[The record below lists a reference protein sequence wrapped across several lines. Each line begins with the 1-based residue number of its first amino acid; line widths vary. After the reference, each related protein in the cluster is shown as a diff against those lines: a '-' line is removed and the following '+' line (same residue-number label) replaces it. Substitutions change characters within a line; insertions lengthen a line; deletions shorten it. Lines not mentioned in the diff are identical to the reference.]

1 MLRWLVAVL
10 HVACLLAGPATAL
23 QKNKDPDVCPWC
35 RNDPVLMQAAG
46 VVSHGPLEI
55 GPHGSQAIVEDLPAS
70 QWVFIETAHLR
81 WASSLG
87 ETSVDQ
93 KDKARVQA
101 ELDRLR
107 AFLPDVPRKARKLDP
122 WLRLHLFAARGE
134 ELYARFQ
141 RLLGVTDADFPET
154 RQAQGPYMGN
164 GRFLGEKDKFEV
176 ILHTTR
182 ANHYRFTEEFTGIR
196 VTDSFRWHVPSVHKM
211 LVSIPAQD
219 ADLRQDRWLFP
230 HIAHN
235 LSHLFLVAY
244 KHFSYDP
251 PIWLDEGL
259 AHAIEKEI
267 EPRSQTTDGE
277 EGTLRDTDG
286 PADWEQESWRLL
298 RKKQLPTLAQLM
310 HVKEF
315 GDLTIDANVI
325 CWSMLRFLIDE
336 HPEALAK
343 FIGGVKGQLD
353 EAGYPTGKDLLGL
366 QRRLLQELWGWSP
379 AEFDEHWAQWVRSQE
394 AAKE

>member
-1 MLRWLVAVL
+1 MR
-10 HVACLLAGPATAL
+10 
-23 QKNKDPDVCPWC
+23 
-35 RNDPVLMQAAG
+35 AAG
-46 VVSHGPLEI
+46 VVSHGPLTI
-55 GPHGSQAIVEDLPAS
+55 GPHGSRAIVEGLPAS

-87 ETSVDQ
+87 ATKVDI

-107 AFLPDVPRKARKLDP
+107 ASLPDVPKKARKLDP
-122 WLRLHLFAARGE
+122 WLRLHLFAMRGE

-141 RLLGVTDADFPET
+141 RLLGVTDADFPES
-154 RQAQGPYMGN
+154 RQLQGPYMGN

-176 ILHTTR
+176 ILHTSR

-196 VTDSFRWHVPSVHKM
+196 VADSFRWHVPSVHKM
-211 LVSIPAQD
+211 LVSIPAED

-230 HIAHN
+230 HVAHS
-235 LSHLFLVAY
+235 LSHLFFVAY

-267 EPRSQTTDGE
+267 EPLSQTTEGE
-277 EGTLRDTDG
+277 EGTLRETVG
-286 PADWEQESWRLL
+286 PADWEQESWSLL
-298 RKKQLPTLAQLM
+298 RGDPVVTLAQLM
-310 HVKEF
+310 HVKET
-315 GDLTIDANVI
+315 GQLSIEANVI

-353 EAGYPTGKDLLGL
+353 EAGYPTGKDMLGL
-366 QRRLLQELWGWSP
+366 QRRLMQEIWGWSP
-379 AEFDEHWAQWVRSQE
+379 ADFDTHWAEWARLQQ
-394 AAKE
+394 AAKQ